1 MYSEGHKNTQKPSG
15 SVSVKSENKR
25 LKDKAWKLFSLYIR
39 RKYSDECGMAK
50 CYTCGR
56 EKHYKELHAGH
67 GLSGRGGYVLYKE
80 QVVRPQCPGCNLNQP
95 FGKGGNYQVFI
106 PKLIREYSQIQY
118 EEWER
123 ESRKPFKRSKADYMQ
138 LIREL
143 EAQLSEFDEQG
154 KP

>member
-1 MYSEGHKNTQKPSG
+1 MIKK
-15 SVSVKSENKR
+15 VSTTKA
-25 LKDKAWKLFSLYIR
+25 LKKKAIALFSKYIR
-39 RKYSDECGMAK
+39 RKYSDECGMAA
-50 CYTCGR
+50 CYTCSR
-56 EKHYKELHAGH
+56 VKHWKELQCGH
-67 GLSGRGGYVLYKE
+67 GIAGRGQYVLFKE
-80 QVVRPQCPGCNLNQP
+80 EICRPQCPGCNLNQP
-95 FGKGGNYQVFI
+95 FGKGGNYQVFV

-123 ESRKPFKRSKADYMQ
+123 DSRKPFKRSKADYMQ